1 MIMDFGSASDDGKG
15 DSSGD
20 MCDVVGELAQE
31 CGGSDVDAY
40 LSAWLDEDLG
50 AQRLEAIWEQFGRAA
65 EESIAALPSTEKQN
79 IAVIVLDAITTAA
92 GQEDGSGSIRADVS
106 KLLRD

>member
-20 MCDVVGELAQE
+20 MCDVVGELMQE

-40 LSAWLDEDLG
+40 FS
-50 AQRLEAIWEQFGRAA
+50 
-65 EESIAALPSTEKQN
+65 
-79 IAVIVLDAITTAA
+79 V
-92 GQEDGSGSIRADVS
+92 
-106 KLLRD
+106 